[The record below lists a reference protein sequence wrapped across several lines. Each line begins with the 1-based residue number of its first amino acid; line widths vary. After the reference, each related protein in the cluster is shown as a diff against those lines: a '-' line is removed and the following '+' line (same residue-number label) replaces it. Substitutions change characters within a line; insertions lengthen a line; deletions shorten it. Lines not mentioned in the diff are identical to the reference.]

1 MSIVL
6 LEHLPAS
13 FSEATLNSI
22 IGHVPC
28 KGKILST
35 NLVPDGENLAAHV
48 HFERAEDADAAV
60 RLWDQLTIDN
70 AVITASSE
78 ADTKR
83 RLSRNVTAQHSNGL
97 RYPFA
102 PMNIGW
108 LYEFVNSHKNPQ
120 KGYIMCHILECLM
133 CNAVTTSDPF
143 MEHAV
148 VHFYTKFT
156 CTAWTRAQGQMQDGV
171 SFELC
176 RQVFEVIGLIR
187 RYPSANTKSRK
198 MLLTLVE
205 RVVDDI
211 SKVSITSK
219 ADAVNKAIPEVITSV
234 RSSIA
239 ALRSLKTAEAG
250 TQHNCDSEASLANL
264 MSWLK
269 FLFTCLSSHHSH
281 VSGHPDA
288 ATIVPCSDSCACFAR
303 LKSSYPVLVADVEKV
318 KVIDALVVMAGRDTA
333 DTIAGIARDLL
344 QHYNIDFCCRAVA
357 HIHNGKFAILRLYAF
372 DALRFAKRLQ
382 QPASAPVNKALDL
395 IEIALLTAQETCRDY
410 PALNAVSS
418 NAMEGLRML
427 SVLRVAVEKGGD
439 EPVQQYYTLYYALQQ
454 MFTALCT
461 PNLFLCVHE
470 ADQPD
475 AGTGGT
481 SIAPSTL
488 TTKETL
494 IAKIHSQQ
502 EANAAAVAAVTQD
515 SLSTMPAAEKQG
527 SIKDKCGNPE
537 CTVSGDGLLKCSAC
551 KSVYYCSEKCQ
562 KQDWKAHKN
571 VCRTAATV
579 TARTRMD
586 AAAAVK
592 EQAPSA
598 PVPMA
603 WPAVSGGLSTPLPPP
618 LPTAHFAA
626 NERNIRR
633 ITSVL
638 IAPSTNVLSQLALA
652 VGH

>member
-13 FSEATLNSI
+13 FTEATLTSI

-28 KGKILST
+28 KGKILTT
-35 NLVPDGENLAAHV
+35 NLVPDGEHLAAHV
-48 HFERAEDADAAV
+48 HFERSEDADAAV

-70 AVITASSE
+70 AVISASSE

-83 RLSRNVTAQHSNGL
+83 RLTRNVTAQHNSGL

-120 KGYIMCHILECLM
+120 KGFIMCHILECLM

-187 RYPSANTKSRK
+187 RYPSANAKSRK

-211 SKVSITSK
+211 SKVTITSK

-239 ALRSLKTAEAG
+239 ALRNVKPGDVSTLDPASG
-250 TQHNCDSEASLANL
+250 DSSLAAL

-281 VSGHPDA
+281 VPSLPESPG
-288 ATIVPCSDSCACFAR
+288 IVPCSESCSCFAR
-303 LKSSYPVLVADVEKV
+303 LKTSYPVLVADVEKV
-318 KVIDALVVMAGRDTA
+318 KVIDALVVMAGRDSA
-333 DTIAGIARDLL
+333 DGIAGIARDLL

-382 QPASAPVNKALDL
+382 QPASSPVHKALDL
-395 IEIALLTAQETCRDY
+395 IEIALLTALDTCHDY
-410 PALNAVSS
+410 PTLNAVMSH
-418 NAMEGLRML
+418 AQDGLRML
-427 SVLRVAVEKGGD
+427 SVLRIAVEKTTE
-439 EPVQQYYTLYYALQQ
+439 EPVQQYYTLFYTLQQ
-454 MFTALCT
+454 MFTALCA
-461 PNLFLCVHE
+461 PHLILCVHE
-470 ADQPD
+470 ANQPD
-475 AGTGGT
+475 AGHGAP
-481 SIAPSTL
+481 SLAPSTL
-488 TTKETL
+488 PSKEGL
-494 IAKIHSQQ
+494 QAKVQKVQQ
-502 EANAAAVAAVTQD
+502 EQREAEAIMAANAAGGVQAGAD
-515 SLSTMPAAEKQG
+515 LRLPP
-527 SIKDKCGNPE
+527 KDKCGNPE
-537 CTVSGDGLLKCSAC
+537 CGVTGDGLLKCSAC
-551 KSVYYCSEKCQ
+551 KAVYYCSTQCQ
-562 KQDWKAHKN
+562 RQDWKSHKS
-571 VCRTAATV
+571 VCRAAN

-586 AAAAVK
+586 AASVK
-592 EQAPSA
+592 EQPPSA
-598 PVPMA
+598 PVVGPWVTSA
-603 WPAVSGGLSTPLPPP
+603 AKVPLPPP
-618 LPTAHFAA
+618 LPTAAA
-626 NERNIRR
+626 GADESTVRR
-633 ITSVL
+633 IVSVFTMMPRSDPL
-638 IAPSTNVLSQLALA
+638 APPISAEC
-652 VGH
+652 